1 MNLIELVSFYETDFQ
16 FSVLLGGDEVSREL
30 YQKKTV
36 ARVWKALKQMEEQN
50 QKRLARQST
59 KFKKLLDRRLSAGG
73 KMKPR
78 V

>member
-1 MNLIELVSFYETDFQ
+1 MAMNLIELVSFYETDFQ

-50 QKRLARQST
+50 QKRLAR
-59 KFKKLLDRRLSAGG
+59 
-73 KMKPR
+73 
-78 V
+78 

>member
-1 MNLIELVSFYETDFQ
+1 MNLIELVSFYQTDFQ

-50 QKRLARQST
+50 QKRLAR
-59 KFKKLLDRRLSAGG
+59 
-73 KMKPR
+73 
-78 V
+78 